1 MFEHLNLT
9 LPDIKEMRKLFGA
22 ISAIPSGD
30 LLCVLLNNSKYSW
43 NIIKENVKRS
53 RVCYGKML
61 SGFTNWVTDIL
72 YQSSYREFSDILSR
86 VREGKHTTDI
96 EKIEAFEDT
105 DTSTWPR
112 KVLIYIAPITQLYRK
127 IQRY

>member
-1 MFEHLNLT
+1 MSSVPGFVT
-9 LPDIKEMRKLFGA
+9 GRCYP
-22 ISAIPSGD
+22 
-30 LLCVLLNNSKYSW
+30 VLRIEW
-43 NIIKENVKRS
+43 
-53 RVCYGKML
+53 
-61 SGFTNWVTDIL
+61 DIL

-112 KVLIYIAPITQLYRK
+112 KVLIYIAPIT
-127 IQRY
+127 